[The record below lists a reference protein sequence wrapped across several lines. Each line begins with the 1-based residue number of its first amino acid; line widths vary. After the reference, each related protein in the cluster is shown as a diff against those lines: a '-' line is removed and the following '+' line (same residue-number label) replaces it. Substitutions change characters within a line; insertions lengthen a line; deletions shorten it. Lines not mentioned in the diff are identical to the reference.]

1 MEEKTYP
8 PITVVDE
15 HDNILGYMDLFVA
28 IALRQIRRVACVF
41 VLDAD
46 GRILIQRRAPDVLS
60 PNQLDFSAA
69 GHVNEGQDYA
79 SAAEAELREE
89 LGVTGVTLTP
99 IVPPFYTPGFYNGI
113 FKVVLSKD
121 DVLTVNPEEV
131 ASVQWASYE
140 ELVAMIIHHPQ
151 QFTEPFLA
159 AWPHVCDKIKI

>member
-1 MEEKTYP
+1 MEEKAYP

-15 HDNILGYMDLFVA
+15 HDNVLGYMDLFVA
-28 IALRQIRRVACVF
+28 IALGQIRRVACVF
-41 VLDAD
+41 VLDTD

-113 FKVVLSKD
+113 FKVVLSKED
-121 DVLTVNPEEV
+121 ILTVNPEEV
-131 ASVQWASYE
+131 SSVQWASHD
-140 ELVAMIIHHPQ
+140 ELAAMIVHHPQ

>member
-1 MEEKTYP
+1 MEEKVYP

-15 HDNILGYMDLFVA
+15 HDDVIGYMDLFAA
-28 IALRQIRRVACVF
+28 IALGHIRRVACVF

-46 GRILIQRRAPDVLS
+46 GRILIQRRAADVLS
-60 PNQLDFSAA
+60 PNLLDFSAA
-69 GHVNEGQDYA
+69 GHVNKEQDYA

-89 LGVTGVTLTP
+89 LGVTDVELTP

-113 FKVVLSKD
+113 FKVVLSKEN
-121 DVLTVNPEEV
+121 VLTLNPEEV
-131 ASVQWASYE
+131 TSVMWTAFD
-140 ELVAMIIHHPQ
+140 ELTTMIAHHPQ

>member
-1 MEEKTYP
+1 MEEKNYP

-15 HDNILGYMDLFVA
+15 HDNVLGYKDLFAA
-28 IALRQIRRVACVF
+28 IALGQIRRVACVF

-46 GRILIQRRAPDVLS
+46 GRILIQRRGPDVLS

-89 LGVTGVTLTP
+89 LGVSGVELLP
-99 IVPPFYTPGFYNGI
+99 IVAPFHTPGFYNGV
-113 FKVVLSKD
+113 FKVVLTKED
-121 DVLTVNPEEV
+121 ILTINPEEV
-131 ASVQWASYE
+131 TSVQWASYD
-140 ELVAMIIHHPQ
+140 ELAAMITHHPQ